1 MRLLAKTNSLADSG
15 APRCAAFGSANA
27 AKIGDRQMQAIATEL
42 ENPLATEFAITTTVK
57 ELRRILPHLGRAIKG
72 AARVPILECVNF
84 EIDRETITVS
94 ATDLDMYMQIKVAG
108 ECNTF
113 GGNCILPLKSLRA
126 ALKGARPADPVYLSV
141 NDGKAYL
148 QVNHVTTKI
157 DAFDRADF
165 PELVTIPDD
174 AEHVAKFTIDTVTVF
189 GDVAAAMSNEETRFY
204 LNGAAVQSRDGDML
218 VVATDGHRLNIRE
231 THIAYSGED
240 VIIPRGSILAAIALA
255 KNAASTYFAI
265 TPERIVFEDEGWTLT
280 TKTIDGTFPEW
291 RRVMPD
297 VSMRSGDVDLI
308 VQDFRPGIEALA
320 TVKEHAA
327 EFDLSR
333 HVMTS
338 TGEKV
343 KAEFP
348 FTASVNEIFQK
359 FPMRFGLDAAY
370 MRDAIASFPDTA
382 TVNLAIWDEKSPM
395 LLTCEAKPELRIVL
409 MPVRINNV

>member
-1 MRLLAKTNSLADSG
+1 
-15 APRCAAFGSANA
+15 
-27 AKIGDRQMQAIATEL
+27 MQAIATEI

-84 EIDRETITVS
+84 QIDRETITVS
-94 ATDLDMYMQIKVAG
+94 ATDLDMYMKIAVAG
-108 ECNTF
+108 ECNTW
-113 GGNCILPLKSLRA
+113 GGNCIIPLKSLRA
-126 ALKGARPADPVYLSV
+126 ALKGARPADPVYISV

-157 DAFDRADF
+157 DGFDRADF

-204 LNGAAVQSRDGDML
+204 LNGAAVQSKDGDMV
-218 VVATDGHRLNIRE
+218 VVATDGHRLNIRD
-231 THIAYSGED
+231 TYIAYSGED
-240 VIIPRGSILAAIALA
+240 VVIPRGSVLAAIALA
-255 KNAASTYFAI
+255 KNADSAYCTI
-265 TPERIVFEDEGWTLT
+265 TPERIVFQDDGWTLT

-291 RRVMPD
+291 QRVLPD
-297 VSMRSGDVDLI
+297 VSNRSGDMTFA
-308 VQDFRPGIEALA
+308 VQDFRPTIEALA
-320 TVKEHAA
+320 NVKENAA
-327 EFDLSR
+327 VFDLSNR
-333 HVMTS
+333 VISATDES
-338 TGEKV
+338 IS
-343 KAEFP
+343 AEVP
-348 FTASVNEIFQK
+348 FAATVNQALDK
-359 FPMRFGLDAAY
+359 LPMWFGLDAAY